1 MLDYHV
7 VYLFVAVLGLV
18 HNPLWYSL
26 LLLDIGTFCL
36 FLFFFFFRSPP
47 PPPHTHT
54 QSSVTKHYKT
64 S

>member
-36 FLFFFFFRSPP
+36 ILLLLFIRSP

-54 QSSVTKHYKT
+54 RSRP
-64 S
+64 